1 MANRIECRHGGGG
14 GSWKRIILV
23 LLLVMMSC
31 GTTIVH
37 HSVAPH
43 IRLVTSHSD
52 CGTMDETVLD
62 PARDDAEEIIMFGRP
77 IR

>member
-1 MANRIECRHGGGG
+1 MAYRIECRHGGGG
-14 GSWKRIILV
+14 GYWKRIILV
-23 LLLVMMSC
+23 LVVIGC

-37 HSVAPH
+37 HSAVPH
-43 IRLVTSHSD
+43 IRLVASHSD

-62 PARDDAEEIIMFGRP
+62 TERDDAEEIIMFGRP